1 MSESSVN
8 SRLFYAMQNLIRTGS
23 IDLISDVH
31 RSNEIFLIDV
41 LINSSI
47 RAFHRLQR
55 SQEFFEFPWINST
68 ISLARKIDPNYCK
81 NYFHEYLRNV
91 RVLSAIL

>member
-1 MSESSVN
+1 MFMGERDERVVSK
-8 SRLFYAMQNLIRTGS
+8 FAMQNLIRTGS

-31 RSNEIFLIDV
+31 RSNEIFFIDV

-55 SQEFFEFPWINST
+55 SQEFFEFP
-68 ISLARKIDPNYCK
+68 
-81 NYFHEYLRNV
+81 
-91 RVLSAIL
+91 